1 MTWFHG
7 LTETWENP
15 PLRLYGSAL
24 MKTSAASAEAASIT
38 MIMVCGGP
46 SGCARAG
53 AAEQDLRLVGD
64 QKLVVFGAF
73 RREDVEPGG
82 IDGTFQQEPRH
93 LDRVL
98 RSP

>member
-24 MKTSAASAEAASIT
+24 MKTSAEGCFDHDDDGLRGAVWLCS
-38 MIMVCGGP
+38 
-46 SGCARAG
+46 SGS
-53 AAEQDLRLVGD
+53 AEQDFRLVGD